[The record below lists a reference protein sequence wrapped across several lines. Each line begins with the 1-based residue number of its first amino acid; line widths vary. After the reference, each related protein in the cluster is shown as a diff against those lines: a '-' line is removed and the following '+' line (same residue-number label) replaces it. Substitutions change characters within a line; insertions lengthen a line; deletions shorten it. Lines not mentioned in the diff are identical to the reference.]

1 MRMRFVGLS
10 LAAVVVALSACG
22 DVAQPAEE
30 VSDLPTTFTASMA
43 AGPAVYVLER
53 VESQTAA
60 PIVLFDH
67 PCRDGRIVQSVEDTI
82 TLALDGSMRRAFVMA
97 RTIGQAPATREF
109 TVTTGRWRASQRRR
123 AEFYFGDGPSI
134 TISSTTEN
142 GRTVPEYQFRIRE
155 ATALS
160 MLSGL
165 GGSCPGSPN
174 DGREAEFTYGRR

>member
-1 MRMRFVGLS
+1 MRFVKLS
-10 LAAVVVALSACG
+10 LAAVVAAMLSACG

-30 VSDLPTTFTASMA
+30 ASDLPATFTAAMES
-43 AGPAVYVLER
+43 GPAVYVLDR

-67 PCRDGRIVQSVEDTI
+67 ACREGRIVQSVEDTI
-82 TLALDGSMRRAFVMA
+82 TLALDGSMRRAFVLA
-97 RTIGQAPATREF
+97 RTIAQAPATREF
-109 TVTTGRWRASQRRR
+109 AVLTGRWRASQRRR
-123 AEFYFGDGPSI
+123 AEYYFGDGPSI
-134 TISSTTEN
+134 TISSTTGN
-142 GRTVPEYQFRIRE
+142 GRTIADYQLRIRE

-174 DGREAEFTYGRR
+174 DGREAEFTYGKR